1 MDTGSY
7 DNILKALNQPQQP
20 APASPSGGLTFQ
32 QQSDNYSAFSDLMK
46 QGVYIPDLLKRID
59 ALEAQVK
66 EQGQRKEIVDADLFS
81 VMEAS
86 VKGDEEVKVAKQ
98 RLADE
103 KSRVISEICA
113 RDEGYRN
120 ALDAYRRT
128 VNAAY
133 INRFLTPFKYRS
145 SVRIHICGN
154 FRG

>member
-1 MDTGSY
+1 MVY
-7 DNILKALNQPQQP
+7 DNILKALSKQEEP
-20 APASPSGGLTFQ
+20 APQAGLTFQ
-32 QQSDNYSAFSDLMK
+32 QQSDNYAAFSDLMK

-59 ALEAQVK
+59 ALEAQVR
-66 EQGQRKEIVDADLFS
+66 EQGAKKDTIDADLFS

-86 VKGDEEVKVAKQ
+86 VKGDEEVKAARQ

-103 KSRVISEICA
+103 KSRVISEMCA

-133 INRFLTPFKYRS
+133 IRS
-145 SVRIHICGN
+145 KESTDS
-154 FRG
+154 

>member
-20 APASPSGGLTFQ
+20 TPASPSGGLSFQ
-32 QQSDNYSAFSDLMK
+32 QQSDNYAAFSDLMK

-66 EQGQRKEIVDADLFS
+66 EQGQRKDVMDADLFS

-86 VKGDEEVKVAKQ
+86 VKGDDEVKAAKQ

-103 KSRVISEICA
+103 KSRVISEICSK
-113 RDEGYRN
+113 DEGYRQ
-120 ALDAYRRT
+120 AMDAYRRT

-133 INRFLTPFKYRS
+133 IRWKESDRLDKP
-145 SVRIHICGN
+145 
-154 FRG
+154 

>member
-20 APASPSGGLTFQ
+20 APAQGGLTFQ
-32 QQSDNYSAFSDLMK
+32 QQSDNYTAFSDLMK

-66 EQGQRKEIVDADLFS
+66 EQGQKKDVMDADLFA
-81 VMEAS
+81 VMETS
-86 VKGDEEVKVAKQ
+86 VRGDDEVKAAKQ

-103 KSRVISEICA
+103 KSRVISEICSK
-113 RDEGYRN
+113 DEGYRN

-133 INRFLTPFKYRS
+133 IRS
-145 SVRIHICGN
+145 KESTDS
-154 FRG
+154 

>member
-1 MDTGSY
+1 MVY
-7 DNILKALNQPQQP
+7 DNILKALSKQEEP
-20 APASPSGGLTFQ
+20 APQAGLTFQ

-66 EQGQRKEIVDADLFS
+66 EQGAKKDTIDADLFS

-86 VKGDEEVKVAKQ
+86 VKGDEEVKAARQ

-103 KSRVISEICA
+103 KSRVISEICSK
-113 RDEGYRN
+113 DEGYRN

-133 INRFLTPFKYRS
+133 IRS
-145 SVRIHICGN
+145 KESTDS
-154 FRG
+154 

>member
-1 MDTGSY
+1 MDTNPYSS
-7 DNILKALNQPQQP
+7 ILKALEKEDPQQ
-20 APASPSGGLTFQ
+20 GGLSYQ
-32 QQSDNYSAFSDLMK
+32 QQTENYTAFSDLMK

-66 EQGQRKEIVDADLFS
+66 EQGQKKDVMDADLFA
-81 VMEAS
+81 VMETS
-86 VKGDEEVKVAKQ
+86 VKGDEEVKAAKQ

-103 KSRVISEICA
+103 KSRVISEMCA

-133 INRFLTPFKYRS
+133 IRS
-145 SVRIHICGN
+145 KESTDS
-154 FRG
+154 

>member
-20 APASPSGGLTFQ
+20 APAQGGLTFQ
-32 QQSDNYSAFSDLMK
+32 QQSDNYAAFSDLMK

-66 EQGQRKEIVDADLFS
+66 EQGQRKEVIDADLFA

-86 VKGDEEVKVAKQ
+86 VKGDDDVKAAKQ

-103 KSRVISEICA
+103 KSRVITEICS
-113 RDEGYRN
+113 RDEGYRT
-120 ALDAYRRT
+120 AMEAYRRT

-133 INRFLTPFKYRS
+133 IRFKGHTDA
-145 SVRIHICGN
+145 
-154 FRG
+154 

>member
-1 MDTGSY
+1 MGY
-7 DNILKALNQPQQP
+7 DNIIKALSRQEEP
-20 APASPSGGLTFQ
+20 APQAGLTLQ

-59 ALEAQVK
+59 ALEAQVR
-66 EQGQRKEIVDADLFS
+66 EQGAKKDTVDADLFS

-86 VKGDEEVKVAKQ
+86 VKGDDEVKAAKQ

-113 RDEGYRN
+113 RDEGYRQ
-120 ALDAYRRT
+120 AMDAYRRT

-133 INRFLTPFKYRS
+133 IRWKESDRPDKP
-145 SVRIHICGN
+145 
-154 FRG
+154 

>member
-1 MDTGSY
+1 MVY
-7 DNILKALNQPQQP
+7 DNILKALSKQEEP
-20 APASPSGGLTFQ
+20 APQAGLSLQ
-32 QQSDNYSAFSDLMK
+32 QQSENYQAFSDLMK

-59 ALEAQVK
+59 ALETQVR
-66 EQGQRKEIVDADLFS
+66 EQGAKKDTIDADLFS

-86 VKGDEEVKVAKQ
+86 VKGDEEVKAARQ

-103 KSRVISEICA
+103 KSRVISEVCA

-133 INRFLTPFKYRS
+133 IRS
-145 SVRIHICGN
+145 KESTDS
-154 FRG
+154 

>member
-1 MDTGSY
+1 MVY

-20 APASPSGGLTFQ
+20 APAQGGLTFQ
-32 QQSDNYSAFSDLMK
+32 QQSDNYTAFSDLMK

-59 ALEAQVK
+59 TLEAQVK
-66 EQGQRKEIVDADLFS
+66 EQGAKKDAMDADLFS

-86 VKGDEEVKVAKQ
+86 VKGDEEVKAARQ

-103 KSRVISEICA
+103 KSRVISEMCA

-133 INRFLTPFKYRS
+133 IRS
-145 SVRIHICGN
+145 KESTDS
-154 FRG
+154 